1 MSAVAT
7 PASAEEIGRRVL
19 KLIESIR
26 SAQDLAP
33 ERIEQIVGIQVE
45 RNDEDPNIYG
55 FGGAS
60 SDQWAYSLVSTPEK
74 LGEKPTSIRFA
85 LSPAASA
92 SDQPKPL
99 CKMSFDDYVQ
109 ALVAAG
115 FSSRPMGTFPGSD
128 AIYLKR
134 GEVGVIAYSDKNAG
148 AAAAAD
154 DSAACLSKLIISAYA

>member
-1 MSAVAT
+1 
-7 PASAEEIGRRVL
+7 VL
-19 KLIESIR
+19 KLIETIR

-45 RNDEDPNIYG
+45 RNDDDPNTYG

-92 SDQPKPL
+92 ADQPKPA

-148 AAAAAD
+148 AAEAQER
-154 DSAACLSKLIISAYA
+154 AACLSKLIISAYA